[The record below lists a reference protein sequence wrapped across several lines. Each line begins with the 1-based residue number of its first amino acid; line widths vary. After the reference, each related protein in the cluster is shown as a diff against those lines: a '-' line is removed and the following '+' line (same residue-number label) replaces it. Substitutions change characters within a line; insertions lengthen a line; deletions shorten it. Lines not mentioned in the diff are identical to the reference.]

1 LLVCASRPPLAGP
14 SVVTR
19 TWAAALGAALVAA
32 PALCA
37 QAPREDAARLA
48 SRDTSITIDTVAG
61 APRLAV
67 LGRPGAPPWLN
78 RAAEAL
84 PDHAEVGGVDEP
96 LAWRLEH
103 RSSSAGGTRM
113 ELVYATRGALRLRL
127 RWRWSVRAPIGP
139 IEHSVVIENLSR
151 DTVWLPLQ
159 PSLRFDWA
167 IGEQTAL
174 ERFWVEK
181 GADTPSAEGTHLDAL
196 RDGDTWQGNSSTYAR
211 PRTGAPREMIPFVL
225 IGESSAD
232 GGGALRR
239 GWYIG
244 VEFSGR
250 THIALRRRGNSLS
263 GEAGLDPEPGPYRT
277 RLHPGE
283 TFVTPTVFVGAFA
296 GGPDEA
302 GNALRRWVRSVL
314 GNPRTLADRSYP
326 LLVTNSWGSGVA
338 VDEALAQRMIV
349 DAARLGLEMFHLDAG
364 WFRAVGDWRADPA
377 KFPHGIGAI
386 SELAHRHGMRFGL
399 WVDWTQA
406 GMANA
411 PGALN
416 VNDPTV
422 RDWLVADPPPGWKP
436 REPYKGITI
445 DLGVPE
451 AARWAA
457 RELERIVRD
466 YRLDMLE
473 HDGYLVAQGSARAD
487 HPAAPPAEPAHVYE
501 DAGYLW
507 AEGSNS
513 TDVSYHATAAY
524 YHIYEKLRARH
535 PQLLLELCNDGGRM
549 IDFGS
554 AAHGDYF
561 SVTDSYDPLSNRR
574 AFFDASYL
582 LPPAMLESY
591 VAEWPVARLENF
603 RYQLRSGMLGWFSLM
618 LDTTR
623 WTAEQQ
629 AAAHHEFA
637 LYKSALRPLIRTA
650 DLYHVST
657 RPDGVHWD
665 GIEYYSPR
673 SGRGVLYAFRGSG
686 QDEPVHR
693 FVLQGLTAHSR
704 YALTFHDRTASGQ
717 IIRGGEL
724 LQTGVEVRLAQPLSS
739 ELVFLRR
746 LPEQPPAPHARHTE

>member
-1 LLVCASRPPLAGP
+1 M
-14 SVVTR
+14 
-19 TWAAALGAALVAA
+19 
-32 PALCA
+32 
-37 QAPREDAARLA
+37 LA
-48 SRDTSITIDTVAG
+48 SRDTAVSIDTDAG
-61 APRLAV
+61 APRLAA
-67 LGRPGAPPWLN
+67 LGLPGEAPWLN
-78 RAAEAL
+78 RVAERL

-96 LAWRLEH
+96 LAWRLE
-103 RSSSAGGTRM
+103 RRTSSADGRQM
-113 ELVYATRGALRLRL
+113 EFVYTTRGSLRLRL
-127 RWRWSVRAPIGP
+127 RWRWRVRAAAGP
-139 IEHSVVIENLSR
+139 IEHSVLIQNVSR

-159 PSLRFDWA
+159 PSLRFDWT
-167 IGEQTAL
+167 IGSQTAL

-196 RDGDTWQGNSSTYAR
+196 GDGDTWQGTSSTYAR
-211 PRTGAPREMIPFVL
+211 PRTGTPHEMIPFVL
-225 IGESSAD
+225 IGESGAD
-232 GGGALRR
+232 GRGAIHR

-250 THIALRRRGNSLS
+250 TYITLSRHGDSLS
-263 GEAGLDPEPGPYRT
+263 GAAGLNPEPGPYRT
-277 RLHPGE
+277 RLLPGE

-296 GGPDEA
+296 GGPDNA
-302 GNALRRWVRSVL
+302 GNILRRWVRSVL
-314 GNPRTLADRSYP
+314 DNPRTLADRSYP
-326 LLVTNSWGSGVA
+326 LLVSNSWGSGIA

-364 WFRAVGDWRADPA
+364 WFRAVGDWRADPV
-377 KFPHGIGAI
+377 KFPHGIAAV
-386 SELAHRHGMRFGL
+386 SEFAHRHGMRFGL

-411 PGALN
+411 AGALN

-422 RDWLVADPPPGWKP
+422 RNWLIADPPPGWKP

-445 DLGVPE
+445 DLGVPG
-451 AARWAA
+451 AAAWAA
-457 RELERIVRD
+457 HELERLVRD

-473 HDGYLVAQGSARAD
+473 HDGYLVAQGSTRAD
-487 HPAAPPAEPAHVYE
+487 HPAALPAEPAHVYE

-524 YHIYEKLRARH
+524 YRIYERLRARH
-535 PQLLLELCNDGGRM
+535 PRLLLELCNDGGRM

-561 SVTDSYDPLSNRR
+561 SLTDTYDPLSNRR

-591 VAEWPVARLENF
+591 VADWPAAQLENF

-618 LDTTR
+618 LDTSR

-629 AAAHHEFA
+629 AEARREFA

-650 DLYHVST
+650 DLYHVSA

-673 SGRGVLYAFRGSG
+673 LGRGVLYAFRGSG
-686 QDEPVHR
+686 PDEPVHR
-693 FVLQGLTAHSR
+693 FILQGLAAHGS
-704 YALTFHDRTASGQ
+704 YALRFHDRTAAGH
-717 IIRGGEL
+717 IVGGREL
-724 LQTGVEVRLAQPLSS
+724 LQNGVEVRLAQPLSS
-739 ELVFLRR
+739 ELVFLQR
-746 LPEQPPAPHARHTE
+746 LPEGPPARRATDRVLQPRLVVPLSRS